1 MPTADNNNT
10 PQEPK
15 FRIQDLPRYISIY
28 VADVLDLK
36 KGVNAKATIQD
47 IKNKRSMS
55 GANAWMLMC
64 SIVIASIGL
73 SQDNQ
78 AVIIGAMLIS
88 PLMSPIL
95 GIGLSVGINDMD
107 TLRSSLAHF
116 AVAIFIAVFTSYVYF
131 EFTPFQELTKEISNR
146 TKPTFLDIFIAIFGG
161 LAGIISIARKDI
173 STTLPGVAI
182 ATALMPPLCVTG
194 YGLAQGDFETA
205 RASFYLFFLNTFFVA
220 LATYLI
226 VRFLRFPY
234 RKYVNQ
240 KAKLKNRL
248 IIVGF
253 SLALAIPSYFIFQ
266 TVKEEIDIKRNVQSF
281 VDSCLGENK
290 KYLDDFSTNKVSHG
304 DGHSYELYLKVYG
317 DKISRESEEE
327 YLNCLSQYTNENF
340 SINIISTSDVQ
351 LDDVQ
356 LLEKNLQNIAKELES
371 DRIARVENEA
381 TIVNYKE
388 QVIDTILFNN
398 IKDEV
403 ASLFPDIISIGMA
416 KSHISDFTN
425 SQYSVPTVF
434 IKWEKRIRERDKR
447 QLEAFLKTR
456 MKSQELQFIDY

>member
-1 MPTADNNNT
+1 MADNNSN

-15 FRIQDLPRYISIY
+15 FRFQDLPRYISIY

-116 AVAIFIAVFTSYVYF
+116 AVAIFIAVFTSYIYF
-131 EFTPFQELTKEISNR
+131 EFTPFQEITKEISNR

-266 TVKEEIDIKRNVQSF
+266 TVKEEIDLKRNVQSF
-281 VDSCLGENK
+281 VDNCLGENK
-290 KYLDDFSTNKVSHG
+290 KYLDDFSTNKVTTE
-304 DGHSYELYLKVYG
+304 DGTSYELYLKVYG
-317 DKISRESEEE
+317 DKISRELEEE
-327 YLNCLSQYTNENF
+327 YLSCLDQYTKENF
-340 SINIISTSDVQ
+340 HINILSTSDVQ

-356 LLEKNLQNIAKELES
+356 MLEKNLQNIAIELEN
-371 DRIARVENEA
+371 DRVARIENEA

-388 QVIDTILFNN
+388 QVIDTSLFNA
-398 IKDEV
+398 IKNEV
-403 ASLFPDIISIGMA
+403 RSLYPDIETIGVA
-416 KSHISDFTN
+416 KSHISDFTT
-425 SQYSVPTVF
+425 SKYSVPTVF
-434 IKWEKRIRERDKR
+434 VTWNGRRVKQEDKD
-447 QLEAFLKTR
+447 QLKSFLKTR
-456 MKSQELQFIDY
+456 MKSEDLELIHY